1 MSTPMQSNAQTSR
14 YRNDMRLLDDK
25 LGVLAPRGFRA
36 AGVHSGVKRKRN
48 DIALIVSD
56 TPAVAAGVFT
66 QNIVRAHCV
75 TLNQERLQSG
85 QGTARALIVNSGNA
99 NACNG
104 DTGMAD
110 ALRMTSLVE
119 QRLSLPQGSVLNAST
134 GVIGVALPM
143 DKIEPGIEAACNALH
158 AGDNAEDVADGI
170 LTTDT
175 YRKLFAVE
183 ITLTGGSVVRIG
195 SISKGSGMIAPN
207 MATMLGFITTDA
219 AIEQPVLQEMLARC
233 AWHTFNSVTV
243 DGDTSTNDMAIV
255 LANGQAG
262 NAPITGIDT
271 QDANLFETALYN
283 VCLHHAREIAR
294 DGEGAT
300 KLIEVRVHGVAP
312 PKALVDA
319 YHATGMPL
327 TPEQRM
333 GFARSVAKTV
343 ATSPLVKTAL
353 FGNDPNWGR
362 ILAAVGRSGVQ
373 FDPAEIEITLAGH
386 KLYTAG
392 KPTEFNGY
400 VVSDAMNKKD
410 VAIEIDLHQEH
421 GESAT
426 VWTCDFSYDY
436 VKINA
441 EYHT

>member
-1 MSTPMQSNAQTSR
+1 
-14 YRNDMRLLDDK
+14 MRLLDDK

-85 QGTARALIVNSGNA
+85 QGVARALIVNSGNA

-104 DTGMAD
+104 DAGMTD
-110 ALRMTSLVE
+110 ALRMTALVE

-143 DKIEPGIEAACNALH
+143 DKIEPGIEAVCAALH
-158 AGDNAEDVADGI
+158 AGGNGEDVADGI

-183 ITLTGGSVVRIG
+183 ITLTDGSIVRIG

-207 MATMLGFITTDA
+207 MATMLGFITTDV

-373 FDPAEIEITLAGH
+373 FDPRRSRNQLWRAISSTPPENPPAS
-386 KLYTAG
+386 TA
-392 KPTEFNGY
+392 T
-400 VVSDAMNKKD
+400 S
-410 VAIEIDLHQEH
+410 
-421 GESAT
+421 SAT
-426 VWTCDFSYDY
+426 P
-436 VKINA
+436 
-441 EYHT
+441 